1 MNKARLFFRSK
12 NIPVLVT
19 LTVVGVLAY
28 LPFVGQF
35 GYFNDD
41 WYLMYSA
48 GAKGP
53 TVFRD
58 IFSIDRPMR
67 ALVMMPAYILFGAN
81 PLWYNFS
88 AFFFRLLSALGSVR
102 LSTVVWPRHR
112 VAGMFMGILFLLY
125 PGFLSQFNGID
136 YQSQMVGL
144 AAAIFSILLTLEA
157 IRSKHRILR
166 LALYIFS
173 GLLAWLYVGLVEY
186 FIGFE
191 LVRLAFIFLLVG
203 REEKLS
209 LYRVYHTLRLW
220 LPAVVMLAPVI
231 VWRLF
236 FFESERSA
244 TDVGYQ
250 LSQAIQSPLI
260 TSLRWLST
268 LLDNTLDVIV
278 LAWVQPLVSLWSWIW
293 SPGLLLLGVGLGI
306 VSVFVSFSA
315 LKRGRL
321 LDENEGK
328 SWKYE
333 AIWFGAFSAI
343 AGLIPVILVNRS
355 VDFTFY
361 SRYALASSMG
371 VAMLLV
377 GLISL
382 LNHVPLQK
390 TLLAV
395 LIFVASLTHYANSQ
409 RAVQVTEATRDFW
422 WQLSWRI
429 PQLEKNTTLVANYA
443 VGATEEDYFIWGPAN
458 LIYYPEGTHQKY
470 VQPGVYAAL
479 LNQDTVD
486 KTLRNEGQEFDNRRT
501 IRTYKNYR
509 RLLVLTQP
517 TVISCV
523 HIVDGVQPE
532 YSSQENELIQIIGH
546 YSNLEYILPY
556 GSAPTPPN
564 IIFGSEPEHD
574 WCYFYQIAS
583 LARQRGEWE
592 KVVYLGTQAQEQG
605 FAPADAIEWMP
616 FLQAYVEVG
625 DDERV
630 KELANQIVSEPDV
643 AMQVCNFMSS
653 WQQKG
658 SEISDNILDLYCPE
672 GK

>member
-1 MNKARLFFRSK
+1 MNKVRFFFRTNNFSL
-12 NIPVLVT
+12 LVT
-19 LTVVGVLAY
+19 LTVLGVLVY

-41 WYLMYSA
+41 WYLMYSV
-48 GAKGP
+48 GVKGP

-67 ALVMMPAYILFGAN
+67 AFVMMPAYVLFGAN
-81 PLWYNFS
+81 PLWYNLS
-88 AFFFRLLSALGSVR
+88 AFFFRLLSALGFVR
-102 LSTVVWPRHR
+102 LSTIVWPRHR

-136 YQSQMVGL
+136 YQSQMIGF

-157 IRSKHRILR
+157 IRSMNKIFK

-173 GLLAWLYVGLVEY
+173 SLLAWLYIGLVEY
-186 FIGFE
+186 FIGLE
-191 LVRLAFIFLLVG
+191 LVRLAYIFLLVR

-220 LPAVVMLAPVI
+220 LPTVVMLAPIV

-260 TSLRWLST
+260 TGLRWLST
-268 LLDNTLDVIV
+268 LLDSTLDVIV
-278 LAWVQPLVSLWSWIW
+278 LAWAQPLVSLRSWIW

-306 VSVFVSFSA
+306 VSVVISFSTI
-315 LKRGRL
+315 KQNRL
-321 LDENEGK
+321 LEDDEGIG
-328 SWKYE
+328 WKYE

-343 AGLIPVILVNRS
+343 AGLLPVILVNRY

-371 VAMLLV
+371 VAMVLV
-377 GLISL
+377 GFISL
-382 LNHVPLQK
+382 LKHAPLQK
-390 TLLAV
+390 ALIAM
-395 LIFVASLTHYANSQ
+395 LIFIASLTHFANSQ
-409 RAVQVTEATRDFW
+409 RAVQVTQATRDFW
-422 WQLSWRI
+422 WQVRWRI

-458 LIYYPEGTHQKY
+458 LIYYPEGTHEKY

-517 TVISCV
+517 TLNSCV
-523 HIVDGVQPE
+523 HIIDGAQPE
-532 YSSQENELIQIIGH
+532 YSSQENELIQIIGY
-546 YSNLEYILPY
+546 YSNREHILPN
-556 GSAPTPPN
+556 GSAPTPPP

-574 WCYFYQIAS
+574 WCYFYQAAS

-592 KVVYLGTQAQEQG
+592 KVVRLGEQAQEKG
-605 FAPADAIEWMP
+605 FTPVDAIEWMP

-625 DDERV
+625 DDE
-630 KELANQIVSEPDV
+630 KIEELAYQIVSEHDV
-643 AMQVCNFMSS
+643 AMQVCQFMSS
-653 WQQKG
+653 WKQKG